1 MQTKGHL
8 LRVLGV
14 VFGLAAVVG
23 SVVGQGILRTPG
35 VVAQAS
41 GSATV
46 LLGLWALGAVLSLL
60 LALPYVE
67 LGSAIPRADGPQGY
81 VGLAFGRAPEVVIAF
96 MSLLMQVS
104 SMAMICYVIGE
115 FLVRLGIGDGLS
127 PGVMGTAML
136 LLFFVLNAMGTRSA
150 GAIQVTLAALK
161 GAVLLGLV
169 VVLFAQPGA
178 APPAGDP
185 GPALAGWQQVATAIL
200 LIISTYNGWGD
211 VVFYGEEID
220 NPGRAIPRAIFGG
233 ILGVSVLY
241 LLVNAAMF
249 HVIAPTT
256 LAGSDFAA
264 ADAAKGVFGGNAG
277 KVFTAFGILSLGAIA
292 NLNLMTVTRIA
303 FASARSGILPRKLE
317 AVSALGTPMWALV
330 AVTLVSAAFI
340 LSGTYLTLA
349 ATSTALAQ
357 GLFLAVTAAAIG
369 LRRSQPNLQRP
380 FAIPAFAVS
389 MALVVAINLG
399 LMVVFVAQDPFNALL
414 GFVLV
419 GALSASYFL
428 LAPRSS

>member
-1 MQTKGHL
+1 MQTKGQL

-14 VFGLAAVVG
+14 IFGLAAVVG
-23 SVVGQGILRTPG
+23 SVIGQGILRAPG
-35 VVAQAS
+35 VVAEAS

-60 LALPYVE
+60 LALPFAE
-67 LGSAIPRADGPQGY
+67 LGAAIPRADGPQGY
-81 VGLAFGRAPEVVIAF
+81 AGAAFGRTSEVVIAF
-96 MSLLMQVS
+96 MSLLMQIAS
-104 SMAMICYVIGE
+104 TATICYVIGE
-115 FLVRLGIGDGLS
+115 FLVRLGVGGGLS
-127 PGVMGTAML
+127 PGAMGTGTLA
-136 LLFFVLNAMGTRSA
+136 LFFVLNALGTRSA
-150 GAIQVTLAALK
+150 GAIQVALSALK

-169 VVLFAQPGA
+169 VILFAQPGA
-178 APPAGDP
+178 SPSPSETAPI
-185 GPALAGWQQVATAIL
+185 LAGWQLAATAIV

-233 ILGVSVLY
+233 ILGVSVIY
-241 LLVNAAMF
+241 LLVNAAIY
-249 HVIAPTT
+249 HVIAPVD

-264 ADAAKGVFGGNAG
+264 ADAAKDVLGANAG

-303 FASARSGILPRKLE
+303 FASARSGILPRRLE
-317 AVSALGTPMWALV
+317 SVNKLGTPLPALV
-330 AVTLVSAAFI
+330 TVSLVMAAFI

-357 GLFLAVTAAAIG
+357 GMFLAVTAASIG
-369 LRRSQPNLQRP
+369 LKRSRPDLPRP
-380 FAIPAFAVS
+380 FAIPAFTVTMS
-389 MALVVAINLG
+389 LVVAINLG
-399 LMVVFVAQDPFNALL
+399 LMAVFVAQDPFNALL

-419 GALSASYFL
+419 GVLSAGYFL